1 MCEKKISFSHFRVR
15 VRWKFRFFSL
25 LVCAYE
31 DFPIETSKSEKRVEV
46 LVQIHCD
53 KDEKIVQFL
62 TVLSFYQNQ
71 IENVN
76 LSSTKGNFLDLK

>member
-1 MCEKKISFSHFRVR
+1 MLDGNFA
-15 VRWKFRFFSL
+15 FFSL

-31 DFPIETSKSEKRVEV
+31 DFPIEASKSEKRVEV
-46 LVQIHCD
+46 LVQIHSD

-76 LSSTKGNFLDLK
+76 LSSTKGHNFLDLK